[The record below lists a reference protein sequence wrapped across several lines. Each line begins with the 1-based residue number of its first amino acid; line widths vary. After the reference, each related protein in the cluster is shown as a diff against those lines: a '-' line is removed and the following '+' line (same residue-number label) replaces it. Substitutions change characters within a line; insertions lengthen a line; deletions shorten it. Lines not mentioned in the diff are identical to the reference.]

1 MTNLAP
7 ILVFCYNRPWHVE
20 QTLEALSRNELADQ
34 SVLYIYCDGP
44 KDDAYD
50 EMRQKIA
57 EVRQVVRKRQWCK
70 EVHVVEREENVG
82 LMDNIV
88 GAVTEIVNQYGRVIT
103 MEDDIIT
110 SKGYLRFMND
120 ALELYKD
127 DEQVMH
133 ISGYMWPHKCRLP
146 DTFLYEVPYPG
157 GGWATWQ
164 RAWKHYTDDTKSL
177 YDYWCTRWDEFNKF
191 GDNYLQKQLEAN
203 YHGTMQTWFIKW
215 HAVMLQRGAL
225 TLYPGLSLTNNIG
238 FDDQA
243 TNCYTTDKFD
253 VVPVDYVPVTRQTIK
268 ENKRAAREIYA
279 FYQGRWYNRRRRI
292 RLINKVL
299 AFFHLPQIK
308 L

>member
-1 MTNLAP
+1 MTNLTP
-7 ILVFCYNRPWHVE
+7 IIVFCYNRPEHLE
-20 QTLEALSRNELADQ
+20 QTLDALSRNELADL
-34 SVLYIYCDGP
+34 STLYIYCDGP
-44 KDDAYD
+44 KEGASD
-50 EMRQKIA
+50 EMRQKIT
-57 EVRQVVRKRQWCK
+57 EVRQVARKRQWCK
-70 EVHVVEREENVG
+70 EVNVVEREENVG
-82 LMDNIV
+82 LMNNIV

-110 SKGYLRFMND
+110 SKGYLRFMNE

-133 ISGYMWPHKCRLP
+133 ISGYMWPHKHKLP
-146 DTFLYEVPYPG
+146 NTFFYEVPYPG

-177 YDYWCTRWDEFNKF
+177 FDYWCTRWDEFNKF
-191 GDNYLQKQLEAN
+191 GGDYLQLQLEKN
-203 YHGTMQTWFIKW
+203 YRGTMKTWFIKW
-215 HAVMLQRGAL
+215 HAVMLMRGAL
-225 TLYPGLSLTNNIG
+225 TLFPGKSLTNNIG

-253 VVPVDYVPVTRQTIK
+253 VVPVDYVKVERRPIK

-279 FYQGRWYNRRRRI
+279 FYQGRWYNRRRRT

>member
-1 MTNLAP
+1 MINLAP
-7 ILVFCYNRPWHVE
+7 IIVFCYNRPDHLE
-20 QTLEALSRNELADQ
+20 QTLDALSRNELADL
-34 SVLYIYCDGP
+34 STLYIYCDGP
-44 KDDAYD
+44 KEGASD

-57 EVRQVVRKRQWCK
+57 EVRQVARKRQWCK

-82 LMDNIV
+82 LMNNIV

-110 SKGYLRFMND
+110 SRGYLRFMNE

-133 ISGYMWPHKCRLP
+133 ISGYMWPHKHKLP
-146 DTFLYEVPYPG
+146 NTFFYEVPYPG

-191 GDNYLQKQLEAN
+191 GGDYLQLQLEKN
-203 YHGTMQTWFIKW
+203 YRGTMKTWFIKW
-215 HAVMLQRGAL
+215 HAVMLMRGAL
-225 TLYPGLSLTNNIG
+225 TLFPGQSLTNNIG

-253 VVPVDYVPVTRQTIK
+253 VVPVDYVPVTRQAIK

-279 FYQGRWYNRRRRI
+279 FYQGRWYNRRRRT

-299 AFFHLPQIK
+299 SFFRLPQIK

>member
-44 KDDAYD
+44 KNDASD

-57 EVRQVVRKRQWCK
+57 EVRQVVRKHQWCK
-70 EVHVVEREENVG
+70 EVHVVEAEKNKG
-82 LMDNIV
+82 LAANIV
-88 GAVTEIVNQYGRVIT
+88 DAVTEIVNQYGRVIT
-103 MEDDIIT
+103 LEDDVIT
-110 SKGYLRFMND
+110 SVGYLRYMND
-120 ALELYKD
+120 ALEMYKD

-133 ISGYMWPHKCRLP
+133 ISGYMWPHKGKLAE
-146 DTFLYEVPYPG
+146 TFFYEVPYPG

-164 RAWKHYTDDTKSL
+164 RAWKHYTDDTQSL

-191 GDNYLQKQLEAN
+191 GDNYLQKQLVAN
-203 YHGTMQTWFIKW
+203 YCGTMKTWFIKW

-225 TLYPGLSLTNNIG
+225 TLYPGQSLTNNIG
-238 FDDQA
+238 FDEQA

-253 VVPVDYVPVTRQTIK
+253 VVPVDYVEVKRRSIK
-268 ENKRAAREIYA
+268 ENKHAAREIYA
-279 FYQGRWYNRRRRI
+279 FYQGRWYNRRRRTQ
-292 RLINKVL
+292 LINKIL
-299 AFFHLPQIK
+299 SFFHLPTIK